1 MIDLHVHS
9 TFSDGSVTPAA
20 LAAEAQRIGLT
31 AVALTDH
38 DSLDGVP
45 PFLDACAACGLRGIA
60 GVELSVDE
68 PKGCL
73 HLLGYFLDPGHAG
86 LSRVLTQLKESRV
99 KRNVLILDK
108 LNGLGLTLNWE
119 EVAACAGEDVVGRP
133 HFARALQAR
142 GYVQSKT
149 EAFERYLAKGRPAY
163 FDRFRL
169 SPEASIAVIRAAGG
183 VAVLAHPST
192 LERSRGSLRRALIEW
207 KALGLA
213 GIEAYYSE
221 YDAGKTGLYLSLCR
235 DLDLAPTGGSD
246 FHGLANPAIHLG
258 VGFGELRVPDELLA
272 GLEVRRG

>member
-1 MIDLHVHS
+1 M
-9 TFSDGSVTPAA
+9 
-20 LAAEAQRIGLT
+20 
-31 AVALTDH
+31 
-38 DSLDGVP
+38 
-45 PFLDACAACGLRGIA
+45 
-60 GVELSVDE
+60 
-68 PKGCL
+68 
-73 HLLGYFLDPGHAG
+73 
-86 LSRVLTQLKESRV
+86 
-99 KRNVLILDK
+99 ILDK